1 MKSEELI
8 HFILARHPGA
18 VSPFLLCMI
27 TQGFA
32 VDRALAPS
40 GVILGKLLNP
50 SVPQIFISTMGQ
62 MTHAFGRL
70 KVESSQSLAQCLVC
84 VGD

>member
-8 HFILARHPGA
+8 YFILARNPGA
-18 VSPFLLCMI
+18 VSLSLLCMV
-27 TQGFA
+27 TQGFE

-40 GVILGKLLNP
+40 CLFLGKSFNP

-62 MTHAFGRL
+62 MTYAL
-70 KVESSQSLAQCLVC
+70 E
-84 VGD
+84 D